1 MQQFDPP
8 TCFISYLYCLDLEN
22 AFAHV
27 TRMWFCKARATVT
40 NMAWSW
46 QCLCPC
52 DQNVIVQSKIWQQ
65 WQTWLDRDSAFAH
78 VTKMWLCKAELA
90 TMTNTAYSGTHDE
103 SHPQCQ
109 QWSQRGWG
117 CLHWGV
123 VLRGNLWW
131 GWSVV
136 RDGLWWGWSI
146 VRGGLWLGWSIVK
159 GGLW

>member
-78 VTKMWLCKAELA
+78 VTKMWFCKAELA

-109 QWSQRGWG
+109 QWSQRGEVVFTEGWS
-117 CLHWGV
+117 WGV
-123 VLRGNLWW
+123 IFGE
-131 GWSVV
+131 
-136 RDGLWWGWSI
+136 
-146 VRGGLWLGWSIVK
+146 GGLLWGMVF
-159 GGLW
+159 GEAGLL